1 MRSASV
7 FDTLFEGP
15 RMCFGDLLS
24 SDGSNENSTTS
35 ETSSTESLRN
45 AERKNSFRN
54 EMEAGAASTIE
65 PISSV
70 TDQNVRRS
78 MAWNWNPQQ
87 IKKPSDGRK
96 IANSDSDYLQHLSY
110 DCYDQ
115 TLDRLMGEFNVN
127 KVRKRNWN
135 RNTDNNRDGNYN
147 SMIMSDSGASSSDQ
161 QQQQQHQRSKPN
173 RNSSSDVEDVN
184 FWTKVFFNNN
194 NNNNDAPTTK
204 KVQPNTAII
213 FNSIISNLNDHR
225 TKTTGNS
232 SNLDPI
238 DTNAHDLDDAR
249 KSNIEIDTFASAKL
263 LTASNNS
270 KMTQNLSSRR
280 NKNVTSTV
288 HRQGESDDFNDDSN
302 ATNENSS
309 IAQTTKNF
317 LQTLNDLRLDY
328 NDLSTEEGC
337 STSRTSRPR
346 SGHAKAKESTND
358 FERPNSS

>member
-35 ETSSTESLRN
+35 ESSSTESLRN
-45 AERKNSFRN
+45 AERKSSFRN
-54 EMEAGAASTIE
+54 EMETGATSIQ
-65 PISSV
+65 PVSSA

-78 MAWNWNPQQ
+78 MTWSWNPHTM
-87 IKKPSDGRK
+87 KKSSDGQK
-96 IANSDSDYLQHLSY
+96 IANSDTDYLKHLSY

-135 RNTDNNRDGNYN
+135 RNTDNNNRDGNYN
-147 SMIMSDSGASSSDQ
+147 SIIMSDGASGSENQ
-161 QQQQQHQRSKPN
+161 QQQLQQNQRTKPN

-184 FWTKVFFNNN
+184 FWTKVFFN

-225 TKTTGNS
+225 TKTNGNS
-232 SNLDPI
+232 LNIVDPI
-238 DTNAHDLDDAR
+238 ETNAHNLNGAP
-249 KSNIEIDTFASAKL
+249 KSNIEIDTLASAKL
-263 LTASNNS
+263 LTGCNNS
-270 KMTQNLSSRR
+270 KTTQNLSNCR

-309 IAQTTKNF
+309 IAQTTKYF

-328 NDLSTEEGC
+328 NDLSTDERC
-337 STSRTSRPR
+337 NTTRTSRPR
-346 SGHAKAKESTND
+346 SGHAKAKEAATD
-358 FERPNSS
+358 CERPNSS